1 MDEQLQ
7 AYLRAHVP
15 SRHELFLEMEQ
26 FAKDNHVP
34 IMELNGIEFLLQ
46 IIRIQQPRT
55 ILEIGTAIGYSALR
69 MAEACPNT
77 RIISI
82 ERDEARFEVAEQF
95 IQRAG
100 KQAQITIV
108 KEDALEAE
116 QIIQQYGLFD
126 MLFIDAAKGQYQRF
140 FDIYEQYVT
149 DNGIVISDNVLF
161 QGLVY
166 GENHLDKRKASMV
179 KKIQAFNQAL
189 VHHPNYDTVIVPIGD
204 GVAISRKR
212 GRTTNE

>member
-1 MDEQLQ
+1 MNEQLQ
-7 AYLRAHVP
+7 AYLQAHIP
-15 SRHELFLEMEQ
+15 SRNEFFLEMEQ
-26 FAKDNHVP
+26 YAKQHHVP
-34 IMELNGIEFLLQ
+34 IMELHGIELLLQ
-46 IIRIQQPRT
+46 MIRIQQPRT

-77 RIISI
+77 KIISI
-82 ERDEARFEVAEQF
+82 ERDEERYKVAEQF

-100 KQAQITIV
+100 KEKQITIV

-116 QIIQQYGLFD
+116 QTIQQFGLFD

-149 DNGIVISDNVLF
+149 ANGIIISDNVLF
-161 QGLVY
+161 KGFVY
-166 GENHLDKRKASMV
+166 GGNLPDKRKETMV
-179 KKIQAFNQAL
+179 KKLQAYNQAL
-189 VHHPNYDTVIVPIGD
+189 VDHPNYDTIIVPVGD

-212 GRTTNE
+212 GRSTNE